1 MCSLVRGKL
10 SLCIYSL
17 IVLFSFFCLNCN
29 NCQPLRSVIS
39 TLVHFF
45 NLFVW
50 KTNISG
56 SFLTTM
62 VGTHLEAKKPTRC
75 LLDRARSL
83 ALEIEGSN
91 GKYIPKCTDYGRY
104 DPVQCHPAL
113 GQCWC
118 VDKYGNELD
127 ETRQE
132 GNPYCNDT
140 GEYCKSLKTFVQ
152 HKSHQRVNWA
162 RVYWELPEN
171 GIILKNVRANTIPT
185 QVRAFE
191 ICAICRIWLLLGIG
205 IPQFFC
211 YFIILTD
218 NWYKR

>member
-1 MCSLVRGKL
+1 
-10 SLCIYSL
+10 
-17 IVLFSFFCLNCN
+17 
-29 NCQPLRSVIS
+29 
-39 TLVHFF
+39 
-45 NLFVW
+45 
-50 KTNISG
+50 
-56 SFLTTM
+56 M

-83 ALEIEGSN
+83 ALEVEGSN

-140 GEYCKSLKTFVQ
+140 GEYCKSLKTFV
-152 HKSHQRVNWA
+152 HHNSHQRVN
-162 RVYWELPEN
+162 
-171 GIILKNVRANTIPT
+171 
-185 QVRAFE
+185 
-191 ICAICRIWLLLGIG
+191 
-205 IPQFFC
+205 
-211 YFIILTD
+211 
-218 NWYKR
+218 